1 MAEHEQF
8 TLKHGEHLLLVR
20 SRPSPSP
27 RLPDCPTAPLEKDA
41 TSLLTKVPTPPP
53 PAQDQWLLRLPNEL
67 LRKNFRAA
75 HFTIEKDTAALKTL
89 LKDAATAAASGR
101 GATQQDALRSLDAML
116 GRMRGVK
123 RKLAAHAD
131 TEERLHAQSAA
142 RIVHLDQLYA
152 VRGADDV
159 RYEAWSR
166 RRLDRLLADYL
177 LRHGYNDTAEQLARE
192 RGIEALVDIDTFKSM
207 SHIREALRGGSI
219 AEALAWCT
227 ENKKEL
233 RKMESKLE
241 FLLRFQQYIELI
253 RTQSQPKLLE
263 AIAHAKKHL
272 VPYWHTYPTEV
283 KQAGGLLA
291 VPPGAS
297 HRAYAHLYAPAR
309 WAHLADVFTTAHYSL
324 LGLPP
329 APLLHLALSSGLSA
343 LKTPA
348 CHSSAGGGGGGKNKH
363 PPSTIGHGVCPIC
376 SVELNDLARN
386 VPYAHHTKSHVEHD
400 LVLLPNNRVYGRQ
413 RLSEQAKKAGLPQA
427 LVKDI
432 VTGEVYPGESLRRVF
447 IT

>member
-1 MAEHEQF
+1 MAEHEQS
-8 TLKHGEHLLLVR
+8 TLKHGEHLLL
-20 SRPSPSP
+20 
-27 RLPDCPTAPLEKDA
+27 
-41 TSLLTKVPTPPP
+41 
-53 PAQDQWLLRLPNEL
+53 DQPLLRLPNEL
-67 LRKNFRAA
+67 LRKTFRSA
-75 HFTIEKDTAALKTL
+75 HFTIEKDTSALKTL

-101 GATQQDALRSLDAML
+101 ATQHDALRNLDAML
-116 GRMRGVK
+116 GRMRGV
-123 RKLAAHAD
+123 RRRLAIHARD
-131 TEERLHAQSAA
+131 EERLHAQAAA

-152 VRGADDV
+152 VRGGPEDV
-159 RYEAWSR
+159 AYEAWSR

-177 LRHGYNDTAEQLARE
+177 LRHGYSESAEQLAKE
-192 RGIEALVDIDTFKSM
+192 RGIEALVDVDTFKAM
-207 SHIREALRGGSI
+207 SRIREALLGGSI

-253 RTQSQPKLLE
+253 RSQSQPKLLE

-272 VPYWHTYPTEV
+272 IPYWHAYPVEV

-291 VPPGAS
+291 FPPSRARGS
-297 HRAYAHLYAPAR
+297 SLRGGAYAHLYSPQR
-309 WAHLADVFTTAHYSL
+309 WAQLADVFTAAHNTL
-324 LGLPP
+324 LGLPS

-348 CHSSAGGGGGGKNKH
+348 CHASLSADGKPPP

-400 LVLLPNNRVYGRQ
+400 LVLLPNGRVYGKE
-413 RLSEQAKKAGLPQA
+413 RLDDQSRKAGLPPA
-427 LVKDI
+427 LVRD
-432 VTGEVYPGESLRRVF
+432 VLTGEVYAADALKRVY